1 VKPVAPKKD
10 FAAMEARRPSGETAA
25 RAALRS
31 RMAHPT
37 SLRLDEVQPNPLNPR
52 YPEEDPETRELA
64 ETLTKVGQLQPALVV
79 TRDQYLQAYPG
90 QREALGEA
98 PWVVLVGNRRLAASR
113 LAGRPSIDVRV
124 ATELAT
130 AEDFEDRILIE
141 NIQRKDLPPLLEAEH
156 LQHRLSRPGQTVRS
170 VGEAI
175 GKSHT
180 YVQQRLDLLKMIP
193 EFQALFRKGEINI
206 KTGRRLGVLSP
217 EEQRLR
223 FNSGPPFVGQVEHNG
238 SGAPSTGRVNPVYS
252 DPAQTVTDTNGQS
265 EEGEAV
271 NPVYNQHPAT
281 ATGENSGTAGSRA
294 TPSRPRRSG
303 TLHDDRREVIRLSVG
318 QWLDNALGELDQVLP
333 TGGGGDPL
341 GHALEETQ
349 RHILAAREAL
359 RSAEAEQDR
368 DRTPAPL

>member
-1 VKPVAPKKD
+1 
-10 FAAMEARRPSGETAA
+10 MEARRPSGETAA

-37 SLRLDEVQPNPLNPR
+37 NLRLDEVQPNPLNPR

-64 ETLTKVGQLQPALVV
+64 ETLAKVGQLQPALVV

-90 QREALGEA
+90 QRKTLGEA

-124 ATELAT
+124 ATELTT
-130 AEDFEDRILIE
+130 AEDFEDRILVE

-156 LQHRLSRPGQTVRS
+156 LQRRLSRPGHTVRS

-193 EFQALFRKGEINI
+193 EFQDLFRKGEINI

-217 EEQRLR
+217 EEQQLR
-223 FNSGPPFVGQVEHNG
+223 FNSGPPFAGQVDHNG
-238 SGAPSTGRVNPVYS
+238 SGTPSTSVVNPVYS
-252 DPAQTVTDTNGQS
+252 DPAQPVTNTNEQS
-265 EEGEAV
+265 EGGEAV
-271 NPVYNQHPAT
+271 NPVYNQPAT
-281 ATGENSGTAGSRA
+281 AAGQNSETAV

-303 TLHDDRREVIRLSVG
+303 TLNDDRREVIRLSVG

-349 RHILAAREAL
+349 RHILAACEAL
-359 RSAEAEQDR
+359 RSAEPEQDR
-368 DRTPAPL
+368 GRTPAPL